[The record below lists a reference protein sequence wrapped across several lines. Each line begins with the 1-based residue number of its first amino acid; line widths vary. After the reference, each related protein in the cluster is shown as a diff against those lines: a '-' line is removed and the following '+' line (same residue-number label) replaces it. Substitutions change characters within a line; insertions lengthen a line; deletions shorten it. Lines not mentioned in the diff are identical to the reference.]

1 MANEPSRSYGL
12 STNLFVSR
20 KTGGEAIVIGGVAE
34 NNARW
39 TRVLAKRAAQM
50 LWFFL
55 TRYLFPEKSDMVTGL
70 ASTAPMRAA
79 NLPTITTH
87 VSVEKQDNTY
97 KVSGS
102 IGEQVWQ
109 MHLSEFEA
117 NRLWMSLDIAL
128 YPVGWKGENEERAS
142 S

>member
-1 MANEPSRSYGL
+1 MANEPNRVYGL

-20 KTGGEAIVIGGVAE
+20 KAGGEAIVIGGVAE

-79 NLPTITTH
+79 NLPTITSH
-87 VSVEKQDNTY
+87 VSVEKQDNVYTIT
-97 KVSGS
+97 GT
-102 IGEQVWQ
+102 IGEQNWH
-109 MHLSEFEA
+109 MRLSEFEA
-117 NRLWMSLDIAL
+117 NRLWMALDIAL
-128 YPVGWKGENEERAS
+128 YPVGWKGDDEESAHS
-142 S
+142 

>member
-87 VSVEKQDNTY
+87 MSVDKQDNTY
-97 KVSGS
+97 RVSGT
-102 IGEQVWQ
+102 IGEQTWQ
-109 MHLSEFEA
+109 MRLSEFEA

-128 YPVGWKGENEERAS
+128 YPVGWKGEDEERAS